1 MANIM
6 HFNLYNNA
14 KYVSLTFTCSCFSR
28 HHIKQ
33 DAKCLDHPNNTM
45 MVAVEE
51 EDVEEEEVEVVVNGI
66 EVRKFALMKRSF
78 RARLCSRLFL

>member
-6 HFNLYNNA
+6 HFNLYNT
-14 KYVSLTFTCSCFSR
+14 KYVSLTFTC

-45 MVAVEE
+45 MVAVV
-51 EDVEEEEVEVVVNGI
+51 DVEEEEVEAVVNGI
-66 EVRKFALMKRSF
+66 EVRIICFDEKFFPS
-78 RARLCSRLFL
+78 

>member
-6 HFNLYNNA
+6 HFNLYIMPSTSL
-14 KYVSLTFTCSCFSR
+14 SLTFTCPCFSR

-45 MVAVEE
+45 MVAVV
-51 EDVEEEEVEVVVNGI
+51 DVEEAEVEAVVNGI
-66 EVRKFALMKRSF
+66 EVRIICFDEKFFPS
-78 RARLCSRLFL
+78 